1 MKIFDFLYYYL
12 YLWFNKSQKRFNA
25 VITYKRVSYGLG
37 IIMLIWLICIDAIVE
52 FFIFKSFKSV
62 IPIYIQV
69 LIAISIMWLFDHIYV
84 KNKRFEKVV
93 IPNFQN
99 SSRKE
104 NIGIIISIF
113 VVFMSLFITLAV
125 MMLLHLLHDDNS

>member
-12 YLWFNKSQKRFNA
+12 YLWFSNRQKRFKA
-25 VITYKRVSYGLG
+25 IVPLERVSYGLG
-37 IIMLIWLICIDAIVE
+37 ITMLIWLICIDAIVE
-52 FFIFKSFKSV
+52 FFIFRSFKSV

-69 LIAISIMWLFDHIYV
+69 LIAISIMWLFDRIYV

-93 IPNFQN
+93 IPNYQN

-104 NIGIIISIF
+104 NIGIIISLS

-125 MMLLHLLHDDNS
+125 MVLLHLLHDRNS